1 MRGRS
6 DFHRLTAGMA
16 GTLAA
21 GLSLVS
27 LLAGPIEFI
36 RLPPGGMQPQL
47 EVDARQD
54 IHCLWLDG
62 EPASANVR
70 YANVHGTNGFPA
82 RAIQVNSQA
91 GSALAIG
98 TIRGPQFAL
107 GPSGTVHVVWNGS
120 GTAIPKPPK
129 GSPLLYS
136 RFVPGTAGFE
146 PQRNLIH
153 GTADLDGGG
162 GIAADPAGHVYAF
175 WHAGDGAVQ
184 TREDR
189 RKVYVAESIDGG
201 AIFAAERPITRD
213 GGACGCCGLRAGTD
227 AAGHLFVAYRGAREM
242 IHRETILLQSIDA
255 GATFQSLPLQDWATG
270 SCPMSLPAIGR
281 LGSKTQIAWE
291 TEGRIYSRTFPE
303 ASSSSPATAQTAIVP
318 GPGARL
324 PALASNSRGET
335 LLVWTEGTGWNRGG
349 RLGWRLLDRF
359 GTPTDQGGIREGIP
373 VWSFAAVV
381 ARSDDSFLVVY

>member
-1 MRGRS
+1 
-6 DFHRLTAGMA
+6 
-16 GTLAA
+16 
-21 GLSLVS
+21 
-27 LLAGPIEFI
+27 
-36 RLPPGGMQPQL
+36 MQPQL
-47 EVDARQD
+47 EVDTRQQA
-54 IHCLWLDG
+54 HCLWLDG
-62 EPASANVR
+62 EPAAANVR
-70 YANVHGTNGFPA
+70 YAKLDGTNGFPA
-82 RAIQVNSQA
+82 RPMQVNSQA

-120 GTAIPKPPK
+120 GTATPKPPK

-136 RFVPGTAGFE
+136 RLVPGDTGFE

-175 WHAGDGAVQ
+175 WHAGDGQVQ

-189 RKVYVAESIDGG
+189 RKVYVAESIDDG
-201 AIFAAERPITRD
+201 ATFAPERPITRD

-242 IHRETILLQSIDA
+242 IHRETIVLQSNDA
-255 GATFQSLPLQDWATG
+255 GISFQSLPLQDWATG
-270 SCPMSLPAIGR
+270 SCPMSLPAIAR
-281 LGSKTQIAWE
+281 LGSSTQIAWE
-291 TEGRIYSRTFPE
+291 TEGRIYLRAFPGPT
-303 ASSSSPATAQTAIVP
+303 SSPPTTTPSETALVP

-349 RLGWRLLDRF
+349 RLGWRLLDRS
-359 GTPTDQGGIREGIP
+359 GTPTDQGGVRDGIP

-381 ARSDDSFLVVY
+381 ARPDNSFLVVY